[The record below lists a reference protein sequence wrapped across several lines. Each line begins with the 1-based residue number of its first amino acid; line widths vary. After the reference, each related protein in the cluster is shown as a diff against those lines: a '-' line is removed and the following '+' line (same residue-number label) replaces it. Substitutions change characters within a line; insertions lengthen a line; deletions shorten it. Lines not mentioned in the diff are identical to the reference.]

1 MVELELEFRHFDSQ
15 SSALSMVP
23 EVLGTHTVLIDGQL
37 EKPSHAHGHSG
48 MALSFKA
55 TNERPWEWV

>member
-1 MVELELEFRHFDSQ
+1 MVELELEFRHFGSL

-23 EVLGTHTVLIDGQL
+23 EVLDTHTVLIAGQL

-48 MALSFKA
+48 MALSFRD
-55 TNERPWEWV
+55 TNERP